1 MAVTVAG
8 KGMGTNQAGSVRAV
22 DVIGPLTH
30 NEAQALATAE
40 AERVLAVLE
49 SLEGDDWQQPTYC
62 TAWTVRDMVAHLAG
76 ACAGYA
82 SWTEFR
88 RQYLQNPY
96 LNETGAQV
104 DGINK
109 RQILDRAE
117 RTTAELVDEFRAV
130 APRAIRTRHRLPW
143 LLRAVTIPFGPPLGT
158 AKVAYLTDTIYTRDQ
173 WMHRYDLC
181 AATGKSMV
189 ISEEHDG
196 RILALVVL
204 DLARKVR
211 RLLGTQA
218 VDLVLRGAGDP
229 VYRLGGS
236 GAPGCTI
243 TMSIFDFALLS
254 SDRITVDEASSRV
267 TISGDA
273 HVAHRV
279 LENFSVPY

>member
-1 MAVTVAG
+1 MAVSMAG
-8 KGMGTNQAGSVRAV
+8 KAMGVNQVGPACAV
-22 DVIGPLTH
+22 DVIVPLTH
-30 NEAQALATAE
+30 DEAQALATAE
-40 AERVLAVLE
+40 AEQVLAVLE
-49 SLEGDDWQQPTYC
+49 LLEGDDWQQPTYC

-88 RQYLQNPY
+88 RQYLQNPH

-117 RTTAELVDEFRAV
+117 RTTAELVDEFRTA
-130 APRAIRTRHRLPW
+130 APRAIRTRYRLPW
-143 LLRAVTIPFGPPLGT
+143 LLRNLTIPFGPPLGT

-181 AATGKSMV
+181 AATGNSMV
-189 ISEEHDG
+189 VSAEHDG

-204 DLARKVR
+204 DLARKLER
-211 RLLGTQA
+211 MLGTQS
-218 VDLVLRGAGDP
+218 VDLALRGAGDP
-229 VYRLGGS
+229 VYRLGVS
-236 GAPGCTI
+236 DAPAGTI

-254 SDRITVDEASSRV
+254 SDRITVDEAGDRV
-267 TISGDA
+267 EVGGDA
-273 HVAHRV
+273 HLARTV